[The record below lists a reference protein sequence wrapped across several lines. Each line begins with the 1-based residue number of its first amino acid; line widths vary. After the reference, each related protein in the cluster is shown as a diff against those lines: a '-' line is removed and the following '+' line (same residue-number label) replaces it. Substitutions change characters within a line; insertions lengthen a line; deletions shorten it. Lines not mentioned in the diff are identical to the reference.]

1 MDTFPLVLGMLILI
15 VLAAILVI
23 AWLLY
28 RQPPREAQTQV
39 QARNAALPLPR
50 RSPEPAA
57 TAPLPR
63 PATAAEAPPR
73 DPAADATAPLPRP
86 AAPLEGVAPPVD
98 AATLNAL
105 HLQLQQEAGALDDAI
120 AALRRHPRLSV
131 AWNDPAGIN
140 ATAMTLFQ
148 QDAAALDQAGLARE
162 MERARR
168 LAGDLEAS
176 RNELALVQ
184 AQHTALCTLLER
196 PELAERPG
204 WYQGFQQLAVRAG
217 SAADPAITRLVGDA
231 EALIGR
237 RRALLPAPET
247 PGGPIRISAT
257 DLPRLLA
264 EAQAIRRDV
273 QTLVQHARELAAAR
287 KMKNEKV

>member
-28 RQPPREAQTQV
+28 RQPTGEAQTQV
-39 QARNAALPLPR
+39 QARNTALPLPR
-50 RSPEPAA
+50 RTSEVAE

-63 PATAAEAPPR
+63 PAAAAEAPPR
-73 DPAADATAPLPRP
+73 DPAAAETAPMPRP
-86 AAPLEGVAPPVD
+86 TAPPERAAPPVD

-105 HLQLQQEAGALDDAI
+105 HLQLQQEAGALDAAI
-120 AALRRHPRLSV
+120 AALRRHPRLAV
-131 AWNDPAGIN
+131 AWSEPAGIN
-140 ATAMTLFQ
+140 AAAMTLFQ

-162 MERARR
+162 LERARR

-176 RNELALVQ
+176 RNELAVVQ

-196 PELAERPG
+196 PELAEHPG
-204 WYQGFQQLAVRAG
+204 WYQGFQQLAARAG
-217 SAADPAITRLVGDA
+217 SAADPAIARLVGDA

-237 RRALLPAPET
+237 RRALLPAPEA
-247 PGGPIRISAT
+247 PGGPSRISASE
-257 DLPRLLA
+257 LPRLLA
-264 EAQAIRRDV
+264 EAQAILRDV

-287 KMKNEKV
+287 RAR